1 MRSSNIATKLVSV
14 NAKFTVSV
22 SLAGASPETA
32 SAFAASLLADA
43 SAGKR
48 KNICTS
54 SCPRAGFSSL
64 PCHVVVQGQE
74 VIILAR
80 LSTFLAIQMCSVKV
94 LLL

>member
-14 NAKFTVSV
+14 NAKFAVSI

-48 KNICTS
+48 KKYVPLRVLAPDS
-54 SCPRAGFSSL
+54 RVSHAMLWSKARKSL
-64 PCHVVVQGQE
+64 
-74 VIILAR
+74 
-80 LSTFLAIQMCSVKV
+80 F
-94 LLL
+94 